1 MRNLFEQ
8 SCSAEDEAVD
18 SARKM
23 DRSRI
28 NESFIDSRTSQ
39 DLPNRWY
46 ELGSEDKL
54 VLVGIGV
61 LLFAFFLVA
70 IVAGGL
76 FRA

>member
-1 MRNLFEQ
+1 MRNLYEQ
-8 SCSAEDEAVD
+8 SCSAEDEAVE
-18 SARKM
+18 STRKM

-28 NESFIDSRTSQ
+28 SESFIDSRTSE

-46 ELGSEDKL
+46 EIGSEDKL
-54 VLVGIGV
+54 VVLGIGV
-61 LLFAFFLVA
+61 LLFAFFVVA